1 MEVNLMNIWKAEGPS
16 IHLAVGE
23 NYLMDMEAWIGQE
36 HPLFWSYLMSTSPD
50 RIGRNQN
57 VISRVEV
64 QTGTDGDQ

>member
-1 MEVNLMNIWKAEGPS
+1 MEVNLMNILKEEGPS

-23 NYLMDMEAWIGQE
+23 NYLMDMEAWIDQE

-57 VISRVEV
+57 VITRVEV